1 MPTETI
7 VTIIGSVGTIA
18 AGFGAFLKV
27 FIMGRID
34 DLKSDVKELKGNV
47 AVVVSK
53 LEECQEDH
61 AVSRE
66 RAARAES
73 ALMIVGRELSP
84 SVREKVT
91 QALEADVPDPP
102 SSR

>member
-73 ALMIVGRELSP
+73 ALSIVGRELRP
-84 SVREKVT
+84 EVQEKIRSLLDDAT
-91 QALEADVPDPP
+91 QIEHG
-102 SSR
+102 R